1 MIDEVTI
8 PAAFEFDF
16 DMCGGRAFVNRLDRA
31 FEKIARGYFH
41 FVCPLHHDSDITV
54 GTRTIKRANM
64 KQRPFDQSDVF
75 AFLAN
80 PATHGLREP
89 VTRIDTHGA
98 AVFLAGGDVYKIKEL
113 CAFLSWII
121 RL

>member
-1 MIDEVTI
+1 
-8 PAAFEFDF
+8 
-16 DMCGGRAFVNRLDRA
+16 
-31 FEKIARGYFH
+31 
-41 FVCPLHHDSDITV
+41 
-54 GTRTIKRANM
+54 M

-89 VTRIDTHGA
+89 VTRTHGA
-98 AVFLAGGDVYKIKEL
+98 EVFLAGGDVYKSKEL